1 MFIPSN
7 NEKSRYR
14 SLITRS
20 WIYGACLFIASCGLQ
35 PPSRT
40 SEYSRLRGFGVND
53 LSSDPR
59 AAAAVA
65 AQTET
70 ENGRAPGACLEIL
83 LNDSHDE
90 FFDVK
95 AERES
100 EKTYALMCA
109 ISEDQI
115 ISMLKESHRRKTKRS
130 TGFDFLIDSL
140 TEFGKNKLDLKFNQ
154 SDAFLYDDHLAR
166 SDAQQIRRL
175 LCNNEHNESFATRA
189 VESFKRVA
197 SSVTLE
203 KYNACI
209 RARSYGLRC
218 DVTSTEDHVAA
229 SIRWE
234 PTELV
239 RSYLPRVALDWSG
252 LVNLSSKQS
261 LPKFLGIGSG
271 LSVAL
276 VRNNK
281 TTDSIF
287 GVSAF
292 DASGH
297 FSFACNTAL
306 KRIDSTARRMVL
318 KRDASCGVELYKE
331 QADQLCGVERY
342 NDTRSEACG
351 VELHKELR
359 SPACGIERYNSRH
372 DCAVC
377 GQVGIVGGCRQ
388 CEHPMFGIASY
399 HSCRHINHGA
409 EIFASC
415 QHPQHGVGQYKLCR
429 KPEFGVE
436 LYKECLVEASE
447 TASLQVLL

>member
-7 NEKSRYR
+7 NEKLRHR
-14 SLITRS
+14 SLMDRL
-20 WIYGACLFIASCGLQ
+20 WIYGACLFIASCGLS
-35 PPSRT
+35 PPSRV

-83 LNDSHDE
+83 LNESHDE

-100 EKTYALMCA
+100 EKTYAWMCA

-115 ISMLKESHRRKTKRS
+115 ISMLKESHSRKTKRS

-140 TEFGKNKLDLKFNQ
+140 TEFGKKKLDLNFNQ
-154 SDAFLYDDHLAR
+154 SDTLLYDDYLAR
-166 SDAQQIRRL
+166 ADAQQIRRL
-175 LCNNEHNESFATRA
+175 LCNNEHNETFATRA

-203 KYNACI
+203 KYNACV
-209 RARSYGLRC
+209 RSRSYGLRC
-218 DVTSTEDHVAA
+218 DVSPTKDYVSAT
-229 SIRWE
+229 IRWE

-239 RSYLPRVALDWSG
+239 RSFLPRVALDWSS
-252 LVNLSSKQS
+252 LVNLSSTQP

-281 TTDSIF
+281 TTDSVF
-287 GVSAF
+287 GVTAF
-292 DASGH
+292 DASGY
-297 FSFACNTAL
+297 FSFSCNAAL
-306 KRIDSTARRMVL
+306 SKSGSGERKIVL
-318 KRDASCGVELYKE
+318 RRDASCGVELYKE

-342 NDTRSEACG
+342 NEHRSEACG
-351 VELHKELR
+351 VELHKDIR
-359 SPACGIERYNSRH
+359 SPACGIDSYNSRH

-399 HSCRHINHGA
+399 KSCRHVDHGV

-415 QHPQHGVGQYKLCR
+415 QHPQHGVAHYKLCR

-436 LYKECLVEASE
+436 LYKECLVED
-447 TASLQVLL
+447 TANVSL